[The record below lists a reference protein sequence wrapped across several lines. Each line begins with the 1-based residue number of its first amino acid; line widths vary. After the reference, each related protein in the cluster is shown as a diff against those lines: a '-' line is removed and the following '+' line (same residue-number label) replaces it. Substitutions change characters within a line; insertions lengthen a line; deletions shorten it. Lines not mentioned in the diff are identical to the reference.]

1 MIYKIKRQFT
11 SFRFKLIIIFL
22 LGAIIPSIVIAV
34 VGYKTSYKIA
44 ENKIAESVSLSNTQ
58 LVQQVNDRFT
68 QMVNVLDSAQNYSY
82 TLDKMPQEPLDEY
95 LNYFGYIRNHIT
107 TLMNNFNLFQISI
120 FLGPDKFV
128 SNEGLM
134 FYRLDQINRYHIFRE
149 DITNLGISSKWF
161 FRHNLNYPQIIS
173 NGKKDISSIIA
184 AQSFSKDNM
193 LESATFSI
201 IRTDEL
207 NDLLLHSFSETPINS
222 FILTPDYYIAAHKD
236 SSYVGSKLDSDIFK
250 DYVSNVNQGFFIYDN
265 QHCLVSSLNNDFYL
279 VTQIPQTYIQSNI
292 KEIIHTIFVSI
303 LFIIPSIIFVVLLS
317 SNTLTKKLRNLSHV
331 VNSTVITNNTI
342 SSQNFDSYFNLD
354 TEFNDDID
362 QLALNY
368 LNMTKTIE
376 NSFNE
381 ILNLSVQKERLNY
394 QLLQSQINPHFLYN
408 ILNSIHNCQTL
419 GKVDIANQMIMDLS
433 KFYRILLR
441 KNNDLITIEEEI
453 EIINLYLEM
462 EYLCQNGSL
471 TWEVYLDEGIEGFI
485 IPKFTLQP
493 ILENCIKHGMNNGK
507 VGIHVSISILYK
519 EDTILI
525 TITDNGIGIPDKILL
540 PLQYHLAQKIVD
552 TEKNFGLCNVNAR
565 ISHPHY
571 GSGQITISSILGE
584 GTQVSIEFQQML
596 AD

>member
-1 MIYKIKRQFT
+1 MIYKLKKQLA

-22 LGAIIPSIVIAV
+22 LGAIIPSIVIGI
-34 VGYKTSYKIA
+34 VGYKTSYNIA
-44 ENKIAESVSLSNTQ
+44 ENKITESVLLSNTQ
-58 LVQQVNDRFT
+58 LVQQINDRFT
-68 QMVNVLDSAQNYSY
+68 QMGNVLDSAQNYSHV
-82 TLDKMPQEPLDEY
+82 LNQMPQEPLEEY
-95 LNYFGYIRNHIT
+95 LNYFGYIRNQIT

-120 FLGPDKFV
+120 FLEGDSFV

-134 FYRLDQINRYHIFRE
+134 FYKLDQISNYHIHQE
-149 DITNLGISSKWF
+149 SIANIGISSKWF

-173 NGKKDISSIIA
+173 NGKKNISSIIA
-184 AQSFSKDNM
+184 AQSYSKDFK
-193 LESATFSI
+193 LEYAVFSI
-201 IRTDEL
+201 IRSDEL
-207 NDLLLHSFSETPINS
+207 NNLLLHSFKEAPINS
-222 FILTPDYYIAAHKD
+222 FILTPNHYIAAHKD
-236 SSYVGSKLDSDIFK
+236 PSHVGNKLDLDIFK
-250 DYVSNVNQGFFIYDN
+250 EYTHNADKDFFIYDN
-265 QHCLVSSLNNDFYL
+265 QYCLVNSLNNGFYL
-279 VTQIPQTYIQSNI
+279 VTQIPHTYIQSNI

-303 LFIIPSIIFVVLLS
+303 LFIIPSIILVVLLS

-331 VNSTVITNNTI
+331 VNSTVISNNSIT
-342 SSQNFDSYFNLD
+342 SQQLSPSFKLNS
-354 TEFNDDID
+354 EFNDDID

-381 ILNLSVQKERLNY
+381 ILDLTVQKERLNY

-441 KNNDLITIEEEI
+441 KNNDLITIEEELD
-453 EIINLYLEM
+453 IITLYLEM
-462 EYLCQNGSL
+462 EYLCQGGFL
-471 TWEVYLDEGIEGFI
+471 TWETYLDEGIGGFI

-493 ILENCIKHGMNNGK
+493 ILENCIKHGMGNRQSS
-507 VGIHVSISILYK
+507 IHIIINILYK

-525 TITDNGIGIPDKILL
+525 TVTDNGVGIPKEVLL
-540 PLQYHLAQKIVD
+540 PLQNYLTHKIVD

-565 ISHPHY
+565 IAHPHY
-571 GSGQITISSILGE
+571 GSGQITINSTLGE
-584 GTQVSIEFQQML
+584 GTQVSVEFQQML

>member
-1 MIYKIKRQFT
+1 MIYKLKSQFA
-11 SFRFKLIIIFL
+11 SFRFKLIIIFS
-22 LGAIIPSIVIAV
+22 LGAIIPSIVIGV
-34 VGYKTSYKIA
+34 VGYKTSYRIA
-44 ENKIAESVSLSNTQ
+44 QNKITESVSLSNAQ

-68 QMVNVLDSAQNYSY
+68 QMINVLDSAQNYSY
-82 TLDKMPQEPLDEY
+82 ILDKMPQEPLEEY
-95 LNYFGYIRNHIT
+95 LNYFGYIRNHIN

-120 FLGPDKFV
+120 FLEPDKFV

-134 FYRLDQINRYHIFRE
+134 FYRLDQITRYHIFQE

-193 LESATFSI
+193 LKHAAFSV

-207 NDLLLHSFSETPINS
+207 NDLLLHSFKETPVNS

-236 SSYVGSKLDSDIFK
+236 SSYVGSKLDLDIFK
-250 DYVSNVNQGFFIYDN
+250 NYVTNANKDFFIFDN
-265 QHCLVSSLNNDFYL
+265 NYCLVNTLNNGFYL
-279 VTQIPQTYIQSNI
+279 VTEVPQTYIQSNI
-292 KEIIHTIFVSI
+292 KGIVNTILLST
-303 LFIIPSIIFVVLLS
+303 LFIIPSIILVVLLS
-317 SNTLTKKLRNLSHV
+317 SNKLTKKLRNLSYV

-342 SSQNFDSYFNLD
+342 TTQNLDSCFNLD

-376 NSFNE
+376 NSFNK
-381 ILNLSVQKERLNY
+381 ILNLTVQKERLDY

-408 ILNSIHNCQTL
+408 ILNSIHNCQTM

-453 EIINLYLEM
+453 EIVSLYLDM

-471 TWEVYLDEGIEGFI
+471 TWEIILDEGIEGFI

-493 ILENCIKHGMNNGK
+493 ILENCIKHGMSNGR
-507 VGIHVSISILYK
+507 VGIHISINISYK

-525 TITDNGIGIPDKILL
+525 TIADNGIGIPDEILL

-565 ISHPHY
+565 ISYPTY

-584 GTQVSIEFQQML
+584 GTEVFIEFQQML
-596 AD
+596 